1 MTGILATAEAGP
13 AGAGPD
19 APDRTRQLAE
29 FACGPLDR
37 VPDVVRLRVKHC
49 LLDFF
54 GVCLHAAQDGGEL
67 LLPLESLLAVAGGH
81 GDCTVIGRG
90 AGYSVEMA
98 ALSNG
103 VLAHCFD
110 FDDTNVPGLLH
121 QGAPVIPA
129 ILALAEQEG
138 VDGTTILHALSVGYE
153 VGARVGAALGETA
166 YDRGF
171 HITSV
176 AGVFGATAGAG
187 IVAGLD
193 VDALI
198 GAWGFAGSQAAG
210 SMQYLVTGSSNKRF
224 HPGFAARAAV
234 DSVALVRGGAIGSSQ
249 AIDGRWGLLTG
260 YSSHPEPR
268 RLTEGLGTRW
278 LTEHTGIKP
287 YPSCRFAHGAIDAAL
302 AVRDQLP
309 GAALRADELPRV
321 DVRLSPRAYQV
332 VGERQPNKV
341 RPETLVDGQFSAY
354 FQVAEALL
362 QGVVTPAS
370 YTHLQSPDT
379 QRLMEHVHV
388 TAASGLQGLA
398 AEVSVTAP
406 DGTLLAASL
415 CEQPA
420 GEPPDGIT
428 EQVVR
433 RKFDELSRPV
443 LGQAGIERLA
453 AAVGDLEGVADA
465 RQLLGLLTP
474 GRD

>member
-1 MTGILATAEAGP
+1 MTGTLASAEAGP
-13 AGAGPD
+13 LSSGSD

-29 FACGPLDR
+29 FACGSLDG
-37 VPDVVRLRVKHC
+37 VPDAVRLRVKHC

-67 LLPLESLLAVAGGH
+67 LRPLESLLAVAGGR
-81 GDCTVIGRG
+81 GDCTIIGRG
-90 AGYSVEMA
+90 PGYSVEMA

-110 FDDTNVPGLLH
+110 FDDTNVVGLLH

-138 VDGTTILHALSVGYE
+138 VDGTTILHALAVGYE

-193 VDALI
+193 VDALV
-198 GAWGFAGSQAAG
+198 GAWGFAQSQAAG
-210 SMQYLVTGSSNKRF
+210 SMQYLVTGSGNKRF

-234 DSVALVRGGAIGSSQ
+234 DSVALVRGGAIGSTR

-260 YSSHPEPR
+260 YSNRPEPQ
-268 RLTEGLGTRW
+268 RLTDELGTQW
-278 LTEHTGIKP
+278 LTEQTGIKP
-287 YPSCRFAHGAIDAAL
+287 YPSCRFTHGAIDAAL
-302 AVRDQLP
+302 AVRDRLP
-309 GAALRADELPRV
+309 GGVLRADELPRV
-321 DVRLSPRAYQV
+321 DVRLSSRAYQI

-341 RPETLVDGQFSAY
+341 RPETLADGQFSVY

-370 YTHLQSPDT
+370 YSHLQSPDA

-388 TAASGLQGLA
+388 TAASDLEGLA
-398 AEVSVTAP
+398 AEVSVAAP
-406 DGTLLAASL
+406 DGSLLAESR

-420 GEPPDGIT
+420 GEPPNGVT

-433 RKFDELSRPV
+433 RKFDELARPV
-443 LGQAGIERLA
+443 LGQAGTEQLA
-453 AAVGDLEGVADA
+453 AAVRDLEDVADA
-465 RQLLGLLTP
+465 RQLLGLLAP
-474 GRD
+474 ARG